1 MPSSRLK
8 TRYAADRDGLVC
20 LLLDVRGNAREFS
33 IQVYSPGKKRVVNL
47 PRKAVQ
53 VETPDN
59 KRWTAI
65 SVPRWLANT
74 EGLYGNP
81 DLHPVPT
88 GFCLAKTGDTRTDQQ
103 KQDDAER
110 SMAQW
115 VVDHKNKY
123 KRLPGQRWNSHKAD
137 RRNGNIF
144 S

>member
-1 MPSSRLK
+1 MRRALQ
-8 TRYAADRDGLVC
+8 TRWAADRDGLICV
-20 LLLDVRGNAREFS
+20 LLEVRGNAREHS
-33 IQVYSPGKKRVVNL
+33 LQVWSYGKKKVVSL
-47 PRKAVQ
+47 PRRLIQ
-53 VETPDN
+53 IETDITN
-59 KRWTAI
+59 KRWAAI

-74 EGLYGNP
+74 EGLHGRP
-81 DLHPVPT
+81 DLHPVAT
-88 GFCLAKTGDTRTDQQ
+88 GFCLAKGGDARTDQQ

-123 KRLPGQRWNSHKAD
+123 KRLPGQRWNSHKTD